1 MLYDPPE
8 NTAFLASGR
17 QTAVEEKHP
26 GAFRLLWPLLRPY
39 RWALAGGVLA
49 MALSAGTM
57 LGIGWG
63 LKNIVDHGLADG
75 SGVVL
80 NQALLVLL
88 VVIMV
93 MAGASFTRLNLV
105 YRVAE
110 RVTADLRKQVYVHLL
125 GLDPAFFDTA
135 KTGDQIARI
144 NADTTVLQL
153 VITSNLPSTF
163 RHALMLLGGVIML
176 FMVSP
181 AMTGMALAA
190 VPALVFP
197 AIYFGRRV
205 RAKSRD
211 TQNRIGDITAYGH
224 ETVQGM
230 QTIQSFGYEGVAA
243 AQFARLAD
251 GAYETA
257 LRYIRVRA
265 ALTAFVIAV
274 VFGAIGLLLWAGGHK
289 VLAGDMTGGELSA
302 FIFYVGI
309 VAGAV
314 TAISEALSDLNRA
327 SGAADRIAQLL
338 HARSSLKADGGAP
351 ALPVAA
357 NGDIA
362 FENVGF
368 SYPSRPES
376 RALEGVSFGVQ
387 AGECIAIVGPSGA
400 GKSTVFHL
408 LQRFFDPAEGRI
420 TIDGCDISAY
430 DPRSVRKSFA
440 VVAQDPMIFSLSV
453 ADNIRLGRPEASLE
467 EVYAAAREA
476 QADDFIRALPQ
487 GYDTLVGERGNRLSG
502 GQRQRLAIARALL
515 KNPRIL
521 LLDEATAALDA
532 ANELAV
538 HQALRRL
545 MQGRTTVIIAHRLS
559 TVREADRI
567 IVLDQGR
574 VVAQGSHEALYGHN
588 SLYTHLAG
596 LQLAA

>member
-1 MLYDPPE
+1 MPHESPE
-8 NTAFLASGR
+8 NTRILPPPAMTPPVGRAGALA
-17 QTAVEEKHP
+17 
-26 GAFRLLWPLLRPY
+26 LLWPLLRPY
-39 RWALAGGVLA
+39 KWVLAGGVLA

-75 SGVVL
+75 SGAVL

-88 VVIMV
+88 GVIIV
-93 MAGASFTRLNLV
+93 MAGASFARLHLV

-110 RVTADLRKQVYVHLL
+110 RVTADLRKQVYTHLL
-125 GLDPAFFDTA
+125 SLDPTFFDSV
-135 KTGDQIARI
+135 KSGDQISRI

-163 RHALMLLGGVIML
+163 RHAIMLLGGIVML
-176 FMVSP
+176 FLVSP
-181 AMTGMALAA
+181 AMTGMALFA
-190 VPALVFP
+190 VPVLIFP

-211 TQNRIGDITAYGH
+211 AQSRLGDITAYGH
-224 ETVQGM
+224 ETVMGM

-243 AQFARLAD
+243 GEFARLAND
-251 GAYETA
+251 AYDTA
-257 LRYIRVRA
+257 LRYIKVRA

-274 VFGAIGLLLWAGGHK
+274 VFGAIGLLLWSGGHK
-289 VLAGDMTGGELSA
+289 VLAGEMTGGELSA
-302 FIFYVGI
+302 FIFYAAI

-314 TAISEALSDLNRA
+314 TAISEAMSDFNRA
-327 SGAADRIAQLL
+327 SGAADRVAQLL
-338 HARSSLKADGGAP
+338 TARSTLRAAGADVP
-351 ALPVAA
+351 MPPVVQ
-357 NGDIA
+357 GDLV
-362 FENVGF
+362 FDSVSF
-368 SYPSRPES
+368 SYPSRPETH
-376 RALEGVSFGVQ
+376 AIENVSFHVA
-387 AGECIAIVGPSGA
+387 AGESVAIVGPSGA
-400 GKSTVFHL
+400 GKSTLFYL
-408 LQRFFDPAEGRI
+408 LQRFFDPSAGHI
-420 TIDGCDISAY
+420 TLDGHDICAY
-430 DPRSVRKSFA
+430 DPRSVRRSFA
-440 VVAQDPMIFSLSV
+440 VVAQDPMVFSLTV
-453 ADNIRLGRPEASLE
+453 AENIRLGRPDATME
-467 EVYAAAREA
+467 EVCAAAREA

-521 LLDEATAALDA
+521 LLDEATASLDA

-545 MQGRTTVIIAHRLS
+545 MQGRTTLIIAHRLS

-567 IVLDQGR
+567 IVLDKGR
-574 VVAQGSHEALYGHN
+574 VVAQGSHDDLYGTS